1 MKTRD
6 TWLCF
11 AAVRDRLLTGLMSEQ
26 EGALAARAYNP
37 SIQELEI
44 ERPEEMQAH
53 PLLPTELEASLGY
66 IGPDV
71 KTKSR
76 QKQRENICILQ
87 LWRGAH

>member
-1 MKTRD
+1 
-6 TWLCF
+6 
-11 AAVRDRLLTGLMSEQ
+11 MSEQ

-76 QKQRENICILQ
+76 QNKEKIYAFYSCGEGHIKAL
-87 LWRGAH
+87 